1 MKRIVIFITLQL
13 TLFMGQFAMVHS
25 LNAQPAPVKQ
35 AAKSVFTLTTFRA
48 DGSLL
53 ASSHGVFIGNQGE
66 ALSDLTPFLGARR
79 AVVVD
84 ANGKQMNVERILGVN
99 DMYDMCRYVLM
110 ESPIS
115 PPAPAERRVRW
126 PDPLNRNEGMKK

>member
-13 TLFMGQFAMVHS
+13 TLFMGQFAMNHS

-53 ASSHGVFIGNQGE
+53 ASSHGVFIGNQG
-66 ALSDLTPFLGARR
+66 
-79 AVVVD
+79 
-84 ANGKQMNVERILGVN
+84 
-99 DMYDMCRYVLM
+99 
-110 ESPIS
+110 
-115 PPAPAERRVRW
+115 
-126 PDPLNRNEGMKK
+126 